1 VSGAPNA
8 ADIATAAQL
17 ACVLEAT
24 APKPGNVSPGAD
36 FHDTSFT
43 DFLASAV
50 AIGPALGDAGSRP
63 LGETILC
70 AVKATRLW
78 TASNTN
84 LGIVLLLAPLAKA
97 AATCDAPATVVSP
110 DTLRASLHHVLAHT
124 TVDDARHTYAAIRL
138 ASPGGLGHANE
149 QDVAGD
155 PTVSLS
161 DAMRLARDRDGIA
174 REYATD
180 FQTTFELAVP
190 TLARARSDALGWND
204 AIVETFL
211 AILATWP
218 DTHIVRRAGIE
229 LAELVSQRA
238 REAIYA
244 GGVRTADGRA
254 TISQMNTALRD
265 DRNRANPGTTADI
278 TAAAIFVS
286 LLGGGWHSAHASGGS
301 DAAPR

>member
-1 VSGAPNA
+1 MNDRLSAT
-8 ADIATAAQL
+8 DIATAAQL

-24 APKPGNVSPGAD
+24 APKPGNVSPGSD
-36 FHDTSFT
+36 FHDTAFS

-50 AIGPALGDAGSRP
+50 AIGPALGSAGARP
-63 LGETILC
+63 LGETVLA
-70 AVKATRLW
+70 AVEATRRW
-78 TASNTN
+78 TTANTN

-97 AATCDAPATVVSP
+97 AATCDVRSGVIAP
-110 DTLRASLHHVLAHT
+110 DTLRASLESVLANT

-138 ASPGGLGHANE
+138 ASPGGLGE
-149 QDVAGD
+149 SSDQDVARD
-155 PTVSLS
+155 PTTTLT

-180 FQTTFELAVP
+180 FRCTFELAVP
-190 TLARARSDALGWND
+190 TLNRARGDGFTWDD

-211 AILATWP
+211 AILELWP
-218 DTHIVRRAGIE
+218 DTHIVRRAGVE

-238 REAIYA
+238 RDAVHA

-254 TISQMNTALRD
+254 TISRMSKELRD

-286 LLGGGWHSAHASGGS
+286 LLGDGWQ
-301 DAAPR
+301 PRMRVED